1 MLVCVYKTLT
11 KYMKDSKIKKE
22 HAKQNIKLAVDN
34 CIFTIKDGKLC
45 VLLIK
50 MKDKLQGHWALP
62 GGLVNN
68 NETLDSAAKRIL
80 KTQTSVSDVYLEQL
94 YTFGDVKRDPF
105 ARVISTAY
113 FALVPPKT
121 NNIKTSAKYSDVRW
135 IPVKKLPGL
144 AYDHD
149 KIAKYAKQRL
159 ADKISYTNAV
169 WSLLPTKF
177 TLTDLQKVYEIILGK
192 VIDKRNFRKKI
203 LALDIIHPT
212 SETKIKGAH
221 RPAKLYEFSSTKP
234 KIVEIV

>member
-1 MLVCVYKTLT
+1 
-11 KYMKDSKIKKE
+11 
-22 HAKQNIKLAVDN
+22 
-34 CIFTIKDGKLC
+34 
-45 VLLIK
+45 
-50 MKDKLQGHWALP
+50 
-62 GGLVNN
+62 
-68 NETLDSAAKRIL
+68 
-80 KTQTSVSDVYLEQL
+80 
-94 YTFGDVKRDPF
+94 
-105 ARVISTAY
+105 
-113 FALVPPKT
+113 
-121 NNIKTSAKYSDVRW
+121 
-135 IPVKKLPGL
+135 L